1 MEVSKYFKTFDTFNA
16 KKDQLLYN
24 VDLLLEKV
32 TKDDEKYKK
41 AEQVKIVCGK
51 LPIDI
56 TKAIEKKVIEK
67 AKEYNKLVFE
77 KDYDIK
83 AEVMLIFVLP

>member
-1 MEVSKYFKTFDTFNA
+1 MEVSKYFKTFNT
-16 KKDQLLYN
+16 KKDQLLHN
-24 VDLLLEKV
+24 VDLLLERV
-32 TKDDEKYKK
+32 INNNEKYEK

-56 TKAIEKKVIEK
+56 TKVIEKKVTEK
-67 AKEYNKLVFE
+67 AKEYKKLTFE
-77 KDYDIK
+77 KDCDIN